1 MIFKHKQLQNG
12 LTLIGEYHPQA
23 QTTAMGFF
31 VRTGSRDET
40 PEISGVSHFL
50 EHMVFKGTDSLNWQQ
65 VNEAFDGIGAKFN
78 AFTAEENTV
87 YYAAVLPEFLPDV
100 ARLWSQLMRPSL
112 REEDFNIEKN
122 VILQEIAMYKDMP
135 QFDVLDQARALHFG
149 SHPCGNS
156 TLGTEQTIGDLKV
169 EQMRDYFNR
178 RYAPNNLVAACCG
191 NFDFDQFCE
200 LIESICG
207 DWKPAQAD
215 RPLSFFEGTRQR
227 KHLHKET
234 LARHHICLI
243 SPMVSMQDPRRFAAS
258 LLGMIIGDDS
268 GSRYF
273 WSLVDPA
280 IAETASM
287 QAETMDGIGAMYSYI
302 CCEPAA
308 APKVAEIIQ
317 GIFSDLSRN
326 GIQEKELTAAQNKVL
341 SALTL
346 KSEQPMGRIF
356 GLGFNWVYSHLYRT
370 LADDIAAIR
379 AITVD
384 DINRLI
390 EEFPPGQFSCL
401 SMGPEVWEIPL
412 F

>member
-1 MIFKHKQLQNG
+1 MTFKHRQLDNG
-12 LTLIGEYHPQA
+12 LTIIGEIHPQA
-23 QTTAMGFF
+23 QTAAMGFF

-50 EHMVFKGTDSLNWQQ
+50 EHMLFKGTDGLNWQQ

-78 AFTAEENTV
+78 AFTGEENTV
-87 YYAAVLPEFLPDV
+87 YYAAVLSEFLPEV
-100 ARLWSQLMRPSL
+100 AKLWAQLMRPSL

-169 EQMRDYFNR
+169 EQMRAYFDR
-178 RYAPNNLVAACCG
+178 RYASNNLVAAACG
-191 NFDFDQFCE
+191 NFDFDHFCE
-200 LIESICG
+200 LIASICG
-207 DWKPAQAD
+207 SWKPAVAE
-215 RPLSFFEGTRQR
+215 RPLSFYEGTRQK
-227 KHLHKET
+227 KHIQKDT
-234 LARHHICLI
+234 LARHHICMI

-258 LLGMIIGDDS
+258 LLSMIIGDDS

-280 IAETASM
+280 IAEAASM
-287 QAETMDGIGAMYSYI
+287 QAETMDGVGAMYSYI

-308 APKVAEIIQ
+308 AGKVADIIR
-317 GIFSDLSRN
+317 GIFTDLHKN
-326 GIQEKELTAAQNKVL
+326 GIQENELKAAKNKVL
-341 SALTL
+341 SALTI
-346 KSEQPMGRIF
+346 KSEQPMGRLF
-356 GLGFNWVYSHLYRT
+356 GLGFNWVYSRLYRT
-370 LADDIAAIR
+370 LAEDIESVR
-379 AITVD
+379 AVTVE
-384 DINRLI
+384 DINHLI
-390 EEFPPGQFSCL
+390 SEFHPGDFSCL
-401 SMGPEVWEIPL
+401 SMGPQTQEMPL